1 MNKENIRIYNT
12 YHSRARRLQRRRPLQ
27 QSGAAPSHL
36 LVNAWRFQVLLVI
49 FVCTSPFIYLYEKV
63 YVKMARMKYCFEILK
78 SRGIRLDP
86 ARSLEE

>member
-1 MNKENIRIYNT
+1 MLGYIILTTAVLGGSSVGVLSNKV
-12 YHSRARRLQRRRPLQ
+12 
-27 QSGAAPSHL
+27 GAAPSHL
-36 LVNAWRFQVLLVI
+36 LVNAWRFQVLLVL
-49 FVCTSPFIYLYEKV
+49 FVCAAPLIYLYEKV